1 MFLRCCLIIL
11 LPLSLFAQEDSIQVI
26 EEIQVSYLPML
37 KVSSNE
43 LTVKNIQEIA
53 AEDAGE
59 LIRKFAGVSLKSYG
73 GLGGLKTVSM
83 RGLGANHTAIDSD
96 GFTLTNNQTGQ
107 VNLGQIQAENV
118 VNLTSVVGTSSSFLQ
133 PISAQ
138 ISGSSFVLE
147 TFENAF
153 SKDKLMIRSSI
164 KYGSFDQKNG
174 YLGVK
179 YSPAKFLVS
188 FFGMYRD
195 AEGNYP
201 YSFQN
206 GTLRVDEIRQNNDYE
221 DYNFGGTFGYKGD
234 NVTFRLGYK
243 KTNIAQGLPG
253 AVIFYNQTQDERLST
268 NTDVVFTDLVYVK
281 NKIKLRGYANT
292 SQNQM
297 NYFDPTYFNAE
308 GKIDVDYRNRSLTGG
323 LSFNQD
329 LSKKW
334 ELLGGMEVV
343 VGDLKTNDSTFALPV
358 RFHYLG
364 LLGTRFK
371 LKKIKFE
378 VNASSQYVD
387 EKNNNGA
394 SALDYFRLNPF
405 VSITGNP
412 LNNKLIYEIWYRNS
426 FRMPTFNELYYNNI
440 GNNLLKPE
448 DAHQFNAGLAYQ
460 PLNKQVKLNLK
471 VNGFYNR
478 VENKI
483 VAIPTK
489 NLFVWSMQNVG
500 KTDVYGVE
508 LVTSVDWK
516 INTKWK
522 LTSDVNYSFQK
533 AIDITD
539 RNSPTYQ
546 NQIAYIPVHSGNFDL
561 AIYFKNTGLR
571 LSSNFVGSRYALNE
585 NIASNLIE
593 GFYLLDIGV
602 FHQFKIKNKHI
613 LKLQVNIKNVTNNS
627 YAYIR
632 SYTMPGINYL
642 TSLSY
647 AFN

>member
-1 MFLRCCLIIL
+1 MSLRIFIL
-11 LPLSLFAQEDSIQVI
+11 FFIPLSLFAQVDSVQVI
-26 EEIQVSYLPML
+26 EEIQVSYLPLL

-43 LTVKNIQEIA
+43 LAVKNIQEIA

-83 RGLGANHTAIDSD
+83 RGLGANHTAIISD

-107 VNLGQIQAENV
+107 VNLGQIQAENI

-179 YSPAKFLVS
+179 YSPTKFLVS
-188 FFGMYRD
+188 VFGMYRD
-195 AEGNYP
+195 ADGNYP

-206 GTLRVDEIRQNNDYE
+206 GTLRINETRQNNDYQ

-234 NVTFRLGYK
+234 KVTFRLGYK

-281 NKIKLRGYANT
+281 NKFKLRGYVNT
-292 SQNQM
+292 LQNEM
-297 NYFDPTYFNAE
+297 NYFDPTYFNSQ
-308 GKIDVDYRNRSLTGG
+308 GKIDIDYRNRNVTGG
-323 LSFNQD
+323 LSFNQN
-329 LSKKW
+329 LSTKW

-387 EKNNNGA
+387 ERNNNGA

-405 VSITGNP
+405 ISITGNP
-412 LNNKLIYEIWYRNS
+412 LNNKLIYEFWYRNS

-460 PLNKQVKLNLK
+460 PLNKNLK
-471 VNGFYNR
+471 LKLKANGFYNR

-516 INTKWK
+516 INPKWT
-522 LTSDVNYSFQK
+522 LTSDANYSFQK

-546 NQIAYIPVHSGNFDL
+546 DQIAYIPMHSGNFDVAL
-561 AIYFKNTGLR
+561 YFKNTGLR
-571 LSSNFVGSRYALNE
+571 LTSNFVGSRYALNE
-585 NIASNLIE
+585 NIASNLID

-602 FHQFKIKNKHI
+602 FHQFKIKNKHT